1 MATFKP
7 NSDTKVEADEPKLDV
22 LASQANPL
30 KVGKHVFR
38 LVVRDDGGNES
49 DPALVTI
56 IVVDTERPT
65 AVIDVINA
73 AGERITSPE
82 VKMSFGQPFTL
93 TGERSTDIGGSVVL
107 WGWELL
113 QA

>member
-7 NSDTKVEADEPKLDV
+7 NSDISVQAAEPKLDV
-22 LASQANPL
+22 VATATNPL

-38 LVVRDDGGNES
+38 LVVRDDAGNDS

-65 AVIDVINA
+65 AVVDVMLA
-73 AGERITSPE
+73 
-82 VKMSFGQPFTL
+82 
-93 TGERSTDIGGSVVL
+93 TGERSADIGGKVAL
-107 WGWELL
+107 WQWELL
-113 QA
+113 QP